1 MIKKSLLFA
10 SMFAIGV
17 GSNGAY
23 AQKGNG
29 GFPLSFKNPVEE
41 ASLGLITINDATFDA
56 YLNGTLSGKSEKYEV
71 GWAIP
76 AAMDLMK
83 GGIWKDM
90 ADGSKIY
97 TTSIKV
103 ANAKA
108 LALYYKDFFLP
119 KGVSLYLYNANHKQ
133 VLGAYDHTTSDDSR
147 VFSNEPV
154 IGEIVHVELN
164 IQPGAE
170 ISKIALGLDFV
181 GAYFRGVENE
191 AVLFADETPLLN
203 DPPVGASA
211 SCHTNAMCPQ
221 GNAQD
226 KARKATL
233 RIVITGGPNTPMGYC
248 SGTLINNTGN
258 EANGTCKPLFLTASH
273 CDDENGMTD
282 AHFQHWQFRFNY
294 QMDACTNGNAPT
306 ETSSPTMTSGAKFKA
321 RSYYPTFT
329 SSNPESSSLVQDFLL
344 LELNGTLPSGYN
356 LIGWNRATN
365 LSSDPAQ
372 SVFYGFHHPAGD
384 VKKLSLGTQINANGT
399 FNQNTVLG
407 THWKIA
413 YDIGGTSP
421 GSSGS
426 GLFDSHGLLV
436 GDLSGGA
443 TGTCPADAKK
453 YGNDALYSK
462 LSYGWENAF
471 DQTQFPAQAGPASRL
486 KDHLDP
492 LNLGL
497 GWLGTT
503 ESDNCSDFTSV
514 KVNQQEKLDV
524 YVFPVPSNDGKL
536 NIQLNV
542 NKVADFAAAI
552 VDVSG
557 REVKKFNFN
566 NRSTNLKSIDLSQL
580 TSGIYFLTLSSELGH
595 GQYKFVITK

>member
-1 MIKKSLLFA
+1 MIRKSLLFA
-10 SMFAIGV
+10 SMFSIGV
-17 GSNGAY
+17 GLNSAN

-29 GFPLSFKNPVEE
+29 GFPLSFKSPLEE
-41 ASLGLITINDATFDA
+41 SSLGLINISDATFNS
-56 YLNGTLSGKSEKYEV
+56 YLDGSSVGKGQMYEV

-76 AAMDLMK
+76 AAMNLMN
-83 GGIWKDM
+83 GGIWKET

-97 TTSIKV
+97 KTSIKV

-119 KGVSLYLYNANHKQ
+119 EGVSLYLYNENHKQ
-133 VLGAYDHTTSDDSR
+133 VLGAYDHTTSAGSR
-147 VFSNEPV
+147 VFSNQPV
-154 IGEIVHVELN
+154 IGDVVHLELN
-164 IQPGAE
+164 IDPNVAVE
-170 ISKIALGLDFV
+170 KIALGLDFV
-181 GAYFRGVENE
+181 GAYYRGVENE
-191 AVLFADETPLLN
+191 SVLYADETPLVN
-203 DPPVGASA
+203 DPPIGASA

-221 GNAQD
+221 GNAQPLS
-226 KARKATL
+226 RKSTL
-233 RIVITGGPNTPMGYC
+233 RIVITGGPGTSMGYC

-273 CDDENGMTD
+273 CDSGNGMTD

-294 QMDACTNGNAPT
+294 QLDGCTDGSMPT
-306 ETSSPTMTSGAKFKA
+306 DVTSPTLTAGAKFKA
-321 RSYYPTFT
+321 RSYYPTFP
-329 SSNPESSSLVQDFLL
+329 SSDPEVSSLVQDFLL
-344 LELNGTLPSGYN
+344 LELNGPLPSGYN
-356 LIGWNRATN
+356 LIGWNRSPSLT
-365 LSSDPAQ
+365 SDFGQ

-384 VKKLSLGTQINANGT
+384 IKKMSNGTALTANGV
-399 FNQNTVLG
+399 FNQSTVPN
-407 THWKIA
+407 THWKMV
-413 YDIGGTSP
+413 YDLGGTSP

-426 GLFDSHGLLV
+426 GLFDSRGLLV

-443 TGTCPADAKK
+443 TGNCPTDAKK
-453 YGNDALYSK
+453 YGSDALYSK
-462 LSYGWENAF
+462 ISYGWENAF
-471 DQTQFPAQAGPASRL
+471 DQTQFPAHAGATSRL

-503 ESDNCSDFTSV
+503 EADNCSDFTSV

-524 YVFPVPSNDGKL
+524 HVFPVPSNDGKL

-542 NKVADFAAAI
+542 NKTANFVAAI

-557 REVKKFNFN
+557 REIQKFNFS
-566 NRSTNLKSIDLSQL
+566 NRNSNLKSIDLSQL
-580 TSGIYFLTLSSELGH
+580 TNGIYFLTLTSEIGN